1 MFTDKHL
8 KHIKNKNYFFL
19 TTASNVN
26 RLLSPSL
33 GLLILQL
40 TGKTWSSY
48 KFCMKSHEFPYDTGH
63 FRTLAISCYLE
74 SIPLDIQ
81 KKSVPD
87 SVFDSVI

>member
-19 TTASNVN
+19 TTAYNVN

-48 KFCMKSHEFPYDTGH
+48 KFCVKSHEFPYDTGH

-74 SIPLDIQ
+74 PIPLDIQ

>member
-48 KFCMKSHEFPYDTGH
+48 KFCPPSMGLARQEYWSGVPLPFPILGLSTY
-63 FRTLAISCYLE
+63 LISLLVE
-74 SIPLDIQ
+74 LR
-81 KKSVPD
+81 
-87 SVFDSVI
+87 